1 MLLRIAAELAR
12 WVRMFS
18 SWVVLTREIASA
30 FPETVREIDETSDLV
45 SSRILL
51 LLDVAAAFPETA
63 ASMLYIFPETLL
75 MLDLVSSRTLLLL
88 VC

>member
-1 MLLRIAAELAR
+1 MLYMLLRIAAELAL
-12 WVRMFS
+12 
-18 SWVVLTREIASA
+18 WVVLTREIASA
-30 FPETVREIDETSDLV
+30 FPETVRETDESSDLV